1 MRDSI
6 ARVTDDSRLQLL
18 LIAFCFGA
26 FFEGA
31 AGFDS
36 PVAVTAAMLIG
47 LSFTRL
53 QASGLSLIANTAPV
67 AFGALGTPIVV
78 LAVSTGLPLDELS
91 TMVGRQM
98 FPFAMIVPFWLLC
111 AYCGWRRTMEV
122 LPAVLVAG
130 TAFAVTQLLISSLH
144 GPWLTAVGSGI
155 VSIVALV
162 TFLQFWQ
169 PKSIMH
175 VNVARLTKGDER
187 APVVIPARAAVEP
200 ESGPAAPRPV
210 AGEPVPA
217 TAGLSP
223 AVAIAAPASAAA
235 LRKAW
240 SPGSS

>member
-1 MRDSI
+1 LRDSI

-47 LSFTRL
+47 LGFTRL

-130 TAFAVTQLLISSLH
+130 TAFAVMQLLISSLH